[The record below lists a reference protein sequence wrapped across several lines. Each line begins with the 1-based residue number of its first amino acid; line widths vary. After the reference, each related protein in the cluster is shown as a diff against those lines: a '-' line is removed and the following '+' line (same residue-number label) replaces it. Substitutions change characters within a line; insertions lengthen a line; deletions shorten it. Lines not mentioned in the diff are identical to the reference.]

1 MILIMKNNQINKLV
15 KVLSIYMKRFYITL
29 IIFFLTSVSVIAED
43 LIITS
48 NGKRTVNESINIGN
62 NKSRTLIKN
71 ESTFIDNKGNY
82 GITTC
87 LGTLENS
94 LENVEF
100 NLKCESINQK
110 DERYWT
116 KVYRGQGEQDAGV
129 GTIEFIGGEGFYKSL
144 IGKKC
149 NYAIRYFRA
158 DIFFFKQVC
167 KL

>member
-1 MILIMKNNQINKLV
+1 MN
-15 KVLSIYMKRFYITL
+15 SFYITL
-29 IIFFLTSVSVIAED
+29 IIFLFTSVTVVAED

-48 NGKRTVNESINIGN
+48 NGKRTVNESISIGYD
-62 NKSRTLIKN
+62 KSRTLIKN

-87 LGTLENS
+87 LGTLENT

-116 KVYRGQGEQDAGV
+116 KVFRGQGGKDAGV

-149 NYAIRYFRA
+149 NYAIRYFRT

>member
-1 MILIMKNNQINKLV
+1 MKSL
-15 KVLSIYMKRFYITL
+15 YITL
-29 IIFFLTSVSVIAED
+29 IIFFLSSVTVFADD

-48 NGKRTVNESINIGN
+48 NGKRTVNEKINIGDDRT
-62 NKSRTLIKN
+62 RTLIKN
-71 ESTFIDNKGNY
+71 ESTFVDNKGNY

-87 LGTLENS
+87 LGTLENT
-94 LENVEF
+94 LENVEY

-110 DERYWT
+110 DERFWT

-129 GTIEFIGGEGFYKSL
+129 GTIEFIGGEGFYKSF
-144 IGKKC
+144 IGKRC

>member
-1 MILIMKNNQINKLV
+1 MLKQRKIVKILRVYI
-15 KVLSIYMKRFYITL
+15 KRLYITL
-29 IIFFLTSVSVIAED
+29 TIFIVTSVTLVAED

-87 LGTLENS
+87 LGTLENT
-94 LENVEF
+94 LDNVEF

-116 KVYRGQGEQDAGV
+116 KVYRDHGEQDAGV
-129 GTIEFIGGEGFYKSL
+129 GTIEFIGGEVFTK
-144 IGKKC
+144 
-149 NYAIRYFRA
+149 
-158 DIFFFKQVC
+158 V
-167 KL
+167 

>member
-1 MILIMKNNQINKLV
+1 
-15 KVLSIYMKRFYITL
+15 MKRLYITFTT
-29 IIFFLTSVSVIAED
+29 FFLTSLTVFAED

-48 NGKRTVNESINIGN
+48 NGKRTVNESINIGDG
-62 NKSRTLIKN
+62 KTRTLIKN
-71 ESTFIDNKGNY
+71 ESTFVDNKGNY
-82 GITTC
+82 GITIC
-87 LGTLENS
+87 LGTLENT
-94 LENVEF
+94 LDNVEY

-116 KVYRGQGEQDAGV
+116 KVYRGRGEQDAGV

-144 IGKKC
+144 IGKRC
-149 NYAIRYFRA
+149 NYAIRYFRT

>member
-29 IIFFLTSVSVIAED
+29 IIFFLTSVTVVAED

-87 LGTLENS
+87 LGTLENV

-116 KVYRGQGEQDAGV
+116 KVYRGQGEKDAGV
-129 GTIEFIGGEGFYKSL
+129 GTVEFIGGEGFYKSL

-149 NYAIRYFRA
+149 NYAIRYFRV

>member
-1 MILIMKNNQINKLV
+1 MKPL
-15 KVLSIYMKRFYITL
+15 YIIFTT
-29 IIFFLTSVSVIAED
+29 FFLTSVTVFAED

-48 NGKRTVNESINIGN
+48 NGKRIVNESINIGDN
-62 NKSRTLIKN
+62 ITRTLIKN
-71 ESTFIDNKGNY
+71 ESTFVDNKGNY

-87 LGTLENS
+87 LGTLENT
-94 LENVEF
+94 LDNVEY

-129 GTIEFIGGEGFYKSL
+129 GTIEFIGGEGFYKNL
-144 IGKKC
+144 IGKRC

>member
-1 MILIMKNNQINKLV
+1 MKSL
-15 KVLSIYMKRFYITL
+15 YITL
-29 IIFFLTSVSVIAED
+29 IIFFLTSVKVFAED

-48 NGKRTVNESINIGN
+48 NGKRTVNEKINIGDDRT
-62 NKSRTLIKN
+62 RTLIKN
-71 ESTFIDNKGNY
+71 ESTFVDNKGNY

-87 LGTLENS
+87 LGTLENT
-94 LENVEF
+94 LENVEY

-110 DERYWT
+110 DERFWT

-144 IGKKC
+144 IGKRC

-158 DIFFFKQVC
+158 DIFFFNQEYF
-167 KL
+167 LILL

>member
-1 MILIMKNNQINKLV
+1 MIKQRKIL
-15 KVLSIYMKRFYITL
+15 KVLSVYMQRLYITL
-29 IIFFLTSVSVIAED
+29 TIFIVTSVTVVAED

-87 LGTLENS
+87 LGTLENT

-110 DERYWT
+110 VER
-116 KVYRGQGEQDAGV
+116 
-129 GTIEFIGGEGFYKSL
+129 
-144 IGKKC
+144 
-149 NYAIRYFRA
+149 
-158 DIFFFKQVC
+158 
-167 KL
+167 

>member
-29 IIFFLTSVSVIAED
+29 IIFFLTSVTVVAED

-48 NGKRTVNESINIGN
+48 NGKRTVNESINIGH

-87 LGTLENS
+87 LGTLENT
-94 LENVEF
+94 LENIEF

>member
-1 MILIMKNNQINKLV
+1 MKNNQINKLV
-15 KVLSIYMKRFYITL
+15 KVLSIYMKSFYITL
-29 IIFFLTSVSVIAED
+29 IIFFLTSVTVVAED

-87 LGTLENS
+87 LGTLENV

-116 KVYRGQGEQDAGV
+116 KVYRGQGGQDAGV

>member
-1 MILIMKNNQINKLV
+1 MKNNQINKLV
-15 KVLSIYMKRFYITL
+15 KVLSIYMKRYYITL

-87 LGTLENS
+87 LGTLENT

-129 GTIEFIGGEGFYKSL
+129 GTIEFIGGEGSYKSL

>member
-1 MILIMKNNQINKLV
+1 MLTICMKSL
-15 KVLSIYMKRFYITL
+15 YTTFT
-29 IIFFLTSVSVIAED
+29 IFFLTSVTVFAED

-48 NGKRTVNESINIGN
+48 NGKRTVNERINIGDDRT
-62 NKSRTLIKN
+62 RTLIKN
-71 ESTFIDNKGNY
+71 ESTFVDNKGNY

-87 LGTLENS
+87 LGTLEKT
-94 LENVEF
+94 LENVEY

-129 GTIEFIGGEGFYKSL
+129 GTIEFIGGEGFYKGL
-144 IGKKC
+144 IGKRC

>member
-1 MILIMKNNQINKLV
+1 MKL
-15 KVLSIYMKRFYITL
+15 LYITFT
-29 IIFFLTSVSVIAED
+29 IFFFTSITVFAED

-48 NGKRTVNESINIGN
+48 NGKRTINERINIGDDRT
-62 NKSRTLIKN
+62 RTLIKN
-71 ESTFIDNKGNY
+71 ESTFVDNKGNY

-87 LGTLENS
+87 LGTLENT
-94 LENVEF
+94 LENVEY

-116 KVYRGQGEQDAGV
+116 KVYRDHGEQDAGV

-158 DIFFFKQVC
+158 DIFFFQQVC

>member
-1 MILIMKNNQINKLV
+1 MLKQRKIVKILRVYI
-15 KVLSIYMKRFYITL
+15 KRLYITL
-29 IIFFLTSVSVIAED
+29 TIFSVTSVTLVAED

-87 LGTLENS
+87 LGTLENT
-94 LENVEF
+94 LDNVEF

-116 KVYRGQGEQDAGV
+116 KVYRDHGEQDAGV

-149 NYAIRYFRA
+149 NYAISYFRA

>member
-1 MILIMKNNQINKLV
+1 MK
-15 KVLSIYMKRFYITL
+15 YFL
-29 IIFFLTSVSVIAED
+29 IIFNLFYTSLSVIAEE

-48 NGKRTVNESINIGN
+48 NGKRTLNESINISD
-62 NKSRTLIKN
+62 NKIRTLIKN
-71 ESTFIDNKGNY
+71 ESTFTDNKGNY

-87 LGTLENS
+87 LGTLEKTLN
-94 LENVEF
+94 NIEF

-110 DERYWT
+110 EERYWT

-129 GTIEFIGGEGFYKSL
+129 GTVEFIGGEGFYKSL

-158 DIFFFKQVC
+158 DVFFFKQVC
-167 KL
+167 KLLS

>member
-1 MILIMKNNQINKLV
+1 MKNNQINKLV

>member
-1 MILIMKNNQINKLV
+1 MLKKRKIVKILRVYI
-15 KVLSIYMKRFYITL
+15 KRLYITL
-29 IIFFLTSVSVIAED
+29 TIFIVTSVTLVAED

-87 LGTLENS
+87 LGTLENT
-94 LENVEF
+94 LDNVEF

-116 KVYRGQGEQDAGV
+116 KVYRDHGEQDAGV

-167 KL
+167 KQ

>member
-1 MILIMKNNQINKLV
+1 MKYILFFIFN
-15 KVLSIYMKRFYITL
+15 FYL
-29 IIFFLTSVSVIAED
+29 FSLNAED

-48 NGKRTVNESINIGN
+48 NGKRTVNESIDIGN

-87 LGTLENS
+87 LGTSENTLENI
-94 LENVEF
+94 EF

-129 GTIEFIGGEGFYKSL
+129 GTIEFIGGDGFYKSL